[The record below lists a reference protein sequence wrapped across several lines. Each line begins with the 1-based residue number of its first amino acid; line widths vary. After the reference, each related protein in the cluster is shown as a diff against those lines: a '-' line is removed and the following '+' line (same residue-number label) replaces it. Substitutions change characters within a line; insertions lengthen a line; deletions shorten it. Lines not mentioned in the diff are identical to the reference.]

1 MGRRQQF
8 QNTVVR
14 YVHPDLSAS
23 FMSDKKVVIQKIS
36 TSYVEIHWSS
46 EEWGLDLYSVS
57 PPTSP
62 RSLPSKYWFYETF
75 PGRSYSGKRPST
87 SPFLEWFCTLCSV

>member
-1 MGRRQQF
+1 MGHRQQF

-14 YVHPDLSAS
+14 YARPDLSVS
-23 FMSDKKVVIQKIS
+23 FKSDKKVVIQKIS

-46 EEWGLDLYSVS
+46 EEWGLDLYFVS

-62 RSLPSKYWFYETF
+62 RSLLSKYWFYETF
-75 PGRSYSGKRPST
+75 PGRKLFR
-87 SPFLEWFCTLCSV
+87 